1 MGATP
6 YLDELSEWMQQHGY
20 SLTDS
25 EKAMIAT
32 CQYMVTLL
40 ILLSLFW
47 LLRNAWVI
55 LIKNRKYTVL
65 PLLTFYVLAFLLIV
79 FRIYTEFWLW

>member
-6 YLDELSEWMQQHGY
+6 YLDKLSDWMP
-20 SLTDS
+20 LTDS